1 MNVVVD
7 SNIIAYY
14 WLPGTHTEHADE
26 IRRKTEAW
34 HVPRLWRSE
43 FRSILAGLMRKDMLE
58 LAQARAVIRAAES
71 ELVEYESEIDS
82 LDVLDLVA
90 ASTCSAY
97 DCEFVALARTLGIPL
112 VTEDRQILRDF
123 PDTATRMSALIA
135 SDQ

>member
-14 WLPGTHTEHADE
+14 WLPGANTEHAVE
-26 IRRKTEAW
+26 IRHKTEAW
-34 HVPRLWRSE
+34 HVPRLWHSE
-43 FRSILAGLMRKDMLE
+43 FRNILAGLMRNDMLE

-71 ELVEYESEIDS
+71 ELVEYESEVDS
-82 LDVLDLVA
+82 LDVLDLVV

-97 DCEFVALARTLGIPL
+97 DCEFVALARTLGVPL

-123 PDTATRMSALIA
+123 PDTATRMSTLIG
-135 SDQ
+135 SNL